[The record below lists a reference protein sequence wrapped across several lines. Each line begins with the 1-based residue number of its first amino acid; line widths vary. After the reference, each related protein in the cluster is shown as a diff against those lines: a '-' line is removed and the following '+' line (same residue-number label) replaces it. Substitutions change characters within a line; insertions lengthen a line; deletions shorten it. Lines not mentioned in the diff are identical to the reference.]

1 MLCQHSRLPPCSLRF
16 LLCGG
21 LAAHGETTLPEGAGK
36 EILQSACAGCHEIGR
51 VLRAGYSAQDWST
64 VLHMMRN
71 VGAQLSDD
79 QFATLVPY
87 LAENFP
93 QKSKPQGA
101 IVAGPAQVTF
111 KEWTL
116 PTPGSRPHDPLAS
129 LDGTIWYT
137 GQMANALWRIDPT
150 TDRITEFHL
159 DTPMS
164 GPHGLVADRDG
175 SIWFTA
181 NFAGYIGKLDPGT
194 GKITEYALPSPAARD
209 PHAPLFDQSG
219 MLWFTVQGGNM
230 IGRLDPKTG
239 EVKLA
244 TSPTPRSNPY
254 GMVITSR
261 GAPYFCEFGSNKL
274 ASIDP
279 VTMAIREYALPHAE
293 SRPRRIAITP
303 DDIIWYTDYARGI
316 LGRFDPETGGFKEY
330 ASPGGPQSQPYGIA
344 FAKGAVWYSES
355 GVRPNTLVRFDPV
368 SEKFQTWIIPSG
380 GGVVRNMTTDHDGNI
395 VIAESGVD
403 RVALVEIK

>member
-1 MLCQHSRLPPCSLRF
+1 MSAQPLASL
-16 LLCGG
+16 LIALHIC
-21 LAAHGETTLPEGAGK
+21 LSSAAHGQATLPEGAGK
-36 EILQSACAGCHEIGR
+36 EILQSACANCHEIGR
-51 VLRAGYSAQDWST
+51 VLRAGYSAEDWRT
-64 VLHMMRN
+64 VLHMMKN

-79 QFATLVPY
+79 EFATLSAY

-93 QKSKPQGA
+93 EKTKPQGA
-101 IVAGPAQVTF
+101 VLAGPAQATF
-111 KEWTL
+111 REWTL
-116 PTPGSRPHDPLAS
+116 PTPGSRPHDPLAA

-137 GQMANALWRIDPT
+137 GQMANVLGRIDPAT
-150 TDRITEFHL
+150 GRITEYHL
-159 DTPMS
+159 DTAMS

-175 SIWFTA
+175 LIWFTA

-194 GKITEYALPSPAARD
+194 GKITEYKLPNPAARD
-209 PHAPLFDQSG
+209 PHTPLFDRSG
-219 MLWFTVQGGNM
+219 ILWFTVQSGNM
-230 IGRLDPKTG
+230 IGRLDPKNG
-239 EVKLA
+239 EVKLVS
-244 TSPTPRSNPY
+244 SPTPKSNPY
-254 GMVITSR
+254 GLVITSK
-261 GAPYFCEFGSNKL
+261 GKPYFCEFGSNKL

-279 VTMAIREYALPHAE
+279 LTMAIREYALPHAE

-303 DDIIWYTDYARGI
+303 DDIIWYTDYTRGY
-316 LGRFDPETGGFKEY
+316 LGRFDPATGAFKEY

-355 GVRPNTLVRFDPV
+355 GMRPNTLVRFDPA

-380 GGVVRNMTTDHDGNI
+380 GGVVRNMMTNHDGNL

>member
-129 LDGTIWYT
+129 LDGTIW
-137 GQMANALWRIDPT
+137 
-150 TDRITEFHL
+150 
-159 DTPMS
+159 
-164 GPHGLVADRDG
+164 
-175 SIWFTA
+175 
-181 NFAGYIGKLDPGT
+181 
-194 GKITEYALPSPAARD
+194 
-209 PHAPLFDQSG
+209 
-219 MLWFTVQGGNM
+219 
-230 IGRLDPKTG
+230 
-239 EVKLA
+239 
-244 TSPTPRSNPY
+244 
-254 GMVITSR
+254 
-261 GAPYFCEFGSNKL
+261 
-274 ASIDP
+274 
-279 VTMAIREYALPHAE
+279 
-293 SRPRRIAITP
+293 
-303 DDIIWYTDYARGI
+303 
-316 LGRFDPETGGFKEY
+316 
-330 ASPGGPQSQPYGIA
+330 
-344 FAKGAVWYSES
+344 
-355 GVRPNTLVRFDPV
+355 
-368 SEKFQTWIIPSG
+368 
-380 GGVVRNMTTDHDGNI
+380 
-395 VIAESGVD
+395 
-403 RVALVEIK
+403 